1 MELNFDDILSGK
13 EAKPQSNANEAP
25 KLKPSDVKQ
34 RQQSCMIHEI
44 DKDLV
49 TPPPPSSQ
57 PIPKRP
63 LKISESA
70 FPTCSAS
77 YFPAHAGQKR

>member
-13 EAKPQSNANEAP
+13 DAKPQSNPNEAP

-49 TPPPPSSQ
+49 SHPPLSSH
-57 PIPKRP
+57 PIPRRP
-63 LKISESA
+63 PKISE
-70 FPTCSAS
+70 
-77 YFPAHAGQKR
+77 